1 MAGGAP
7 LAPFAALAQRALGGA
22 NETSLLTYVAQRA
35 YIPGVNAS
43 QVLDEVEAYVAHLDP
58 RVVDVAAGAG
68 IVFGLVFALVG
79 ARFVRLGCFLV
90 GSLLGLAFGSIVA
103 GRIRDIESGPAVAL
117 ILSSGLTFGVLMMC
131 MLRLAKVLIGASF
144 GLALAAFFND
154 TGAVKAIGSDGFL
167 VAMLIVIVLGSAIVS
182 YLVFQWA
189 VGAACATVG
198 AFIWTI
204 SLNHFVET
212 GIVLRIALQNPSSVG
227 CASDNATCWGVLV
240 SGLLLAVVGTLLSWS
255 ARCAADARGSTA
267 VYKAV
272 KEAGLEDSGA
282 PRTGEPAARYKRS
295 RALIAPRPPRFAT
308 VSSDSGDEEEPRN
321 PTSVKIVVERT
332 SPI

>member
-1 MAGGAP
+1 ME
-7 LAPFAALAQRALGGA
+7 AAAVARRALGGA
-22 NETSLLTYVAQRA
+22 NETSLLAYVAQRA

-43 QVLDEVEAYVAHLDP
+43 QVLDEVESYVAHLDP

-68 IVFGLVFALVG
+68 LVFGLVLALAG

-90 GSLLGLAFGSIVA
+90 GALLGLAFGSIVA

-117 ILSSGLTFGVLMMC
+117 ILSSGLTFGVLTMC

-154 TGAVKAIGSDGFL
+154 TGAAKAIGSDGFL
-167 VAMLIVIVLGSAIVS
+167 IAMLVVVVLGSAIVS

-189 VGAACATVG
+189 VGAACAAVG

-212 GIVLRIALQNPSSVG
+212 ERAAASLCRTPSIRWAAPATTQSAGRARVG
-227 CASDNATCWGVLV
+227 PPARRRRGAAQLERPLCRRRARLNRGHKTVEEAS
-240 SGLLLAVVGTLLSWS
+240 
-255 ARCAADARGSTA
+255 
-267 VYKAV
+267 
-272 KEAGLEDSGA
+272 LEDSGA
-282 PRTGEPAARYKRS
+282 ARTGEPAARSKRS

-308 VSSDSGDEEEPRN
+308 GSSDSGDEEEPRN
-321 PTSVKIVVERT
+321 PSSVELVVERT

>member
-1 MAGGAP
+1 MEV
-7 LAPFAALAQRALGGA
+7 AALTERSLGGA
-22 NETSLLTYVAQRA
+22 NETSLLAYVAQRA

-43 QVLDEVEAYVAHLDP
+43 EVLDEVESYVAHLDP
-58 RVVDVAAGAG
+58 RIVDVAAGAG
-68 IVFGLVFALVG
+68 LFFGLVFALAG

-103 GRIRDIESGPAVAL
+103 GRMRDIESGPAVAL
-117 ILSSGLTFGVLMMC
+117 ILSSGLTFGVLTMC

-144 GLALAAFFND
+144 GLTLAAFFND
-154 TGAVKAIGSDGFL
+154 TGAAKAIGSDGFL
-167 VAMLIVIVLGSAIVS
+167 IAMLVVVVLGSAIVS

-189 VGAACATVG
+189 VGAACAAVG

-212 GIVLRIALQNPSSVG
+212 GIVLRIALQNPYSVG
-227 CASDNATCWGVLV
+227 CPGDNAKCWGVLV
-240 SGLLLAVVGTLLSWS
+240 SGLLLAVVGTLLNWS
-255 ARCAADARGSTA
+255 TRCAADARGSTV
-267 VYKAV
+267 VYKTV
-272 KEAGLEDSGA
+272 EEAGLEDSGA
-282 PRTGEPAARYKRS
+282 ARTGEPAARSKRS

-308 VSSDSGDEEEPRN
+308 GSSDSGDEEEPRN
-321 PTSVKIVVERT
+321 PNSVELVLERT